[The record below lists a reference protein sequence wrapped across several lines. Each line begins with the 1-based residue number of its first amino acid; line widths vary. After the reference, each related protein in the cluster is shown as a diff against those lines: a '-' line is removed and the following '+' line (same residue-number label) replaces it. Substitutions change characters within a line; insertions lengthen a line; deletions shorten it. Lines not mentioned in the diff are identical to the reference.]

1 MFENIII
8 LSKDDRSF
16 LTHRLPMARAA
27 QSVSKSVTV
36 ICQNT
41 GKIRDLEC
49 AGFEVIDLPA
59 GKRFFNIFTNISVI
73 LRLANIYKKARPDIV
88 YHSSVQMSFIGAMAS
103 LLIGNV
109 LHINSITGVGYLF
122 SSDNLKA
129 RLLRCALTPVMRFL
143 WARNNAV
150 MLFQNPDDRSLFCAK
165 GLAETDAPLIRGS
178 GVDVVKFSPVR
189 ISKTPKSDDKD
200 RTAGKNKAV
209 GKKIIIGCASRLL
222 KDKGLEELISAI
234 RLLEGSLALELRI
247 AGEIYQYNPSS
258 FSLSDIQSWSGIKS
272 VSMLGNVKDMAKFWR
287 GCDIAIL
294 PSHREGLPKALLEAA
309 ACGLPLL
316 GADVAGIREI
326 ILHGSNGLLFA
337 KGDDADIASKI
348 TEIASDQTFRK
359 AAGKASRRLVET
371 GGYSDADVQASFV
384 DLFRSMQTRAAFAN
398 DR

>member
-1 MFENIII
+1 
-8 LSKDDRSF
+8 
-16 LTHRLPMARAA
+16 MARAA
-27 QSVSKSVTV
+27 QTVSKSVTV

-41 GKIRDLEC
+41 GKIKDLKR

-59 GKRFFNIFTNISVI
+59 GKKFFNIFASVSVI
-73 LRLANIYKKARPDIV
+73 LRLANIYKKTRPGIV

-103 LLIGNV
+103 LLMGNIAHV
-109 LHINSITGVGYLF
+109 NSITGVGYLF

-129 RLLRCALTPVMRFL
+129 RILRCVLTPVMRVL

-165 GLAETDAPLIRGS
+165 GLAKTDAPLIRGS
-178 GVDVVKFSPVR
+178 GIDLVQFSPVL
-189 ISKTPKSDDKD
+189 KS
-200 RTAGKNKAV
+200 KNKAASKKKLA
-209 GKKIIIGCASRLL
+209 GKKIVIGCASRLL

-234 RLLEGSLALELRI
+234 TLLEGALAVELRI

-258 FSLSDIQSWSGIKS
+258 FSPSDIQNWSGIKS
-272 VSMLGNVKDMAKFWR
+272 VSMLGNVKDMAEFWR

-326 ILHGSNGLLFA
+326 ISHGTNGLLFA
-337 KGDDADIASKI
+337 KGDDVDIASKI
-348 TEIASDQTFRK
+348 TEMVTDQNFRQ

-371 GGYSDADVQASFV
+371 GGFSDADVQASFV
-384 DLFRSMQTRAAFAN
+384 DLFRSIQTRAAFAT

>member
-1 MFENIII
+1 
-8 LSKDDRSF
+8 
-16 LTHRLPMARAA
+16 MARAA
-27 QSVSKSVTV
+27 QSISKSVTV

-41 GKIRDLEC
+41 GKIEDLER
-49 AGFEVIDLPA
+49 AGFDVIVLPA
-59 GKRFFNIFTNISVI
+59 GKSLFNVFKNISVI
-73 LRLANIYKKARPDIV
+73 LRLAHIYKKTKPGIV

-129 RLLRCALTPVMRFL
+129 RIVRCFLTPVMRFL

-150 MLFQNPDDRSLFCAK
+150 MLFQNPDDRNLFCAK
-165 GLAETDAPLIRGS
+165 GLAKTDAPLIRGS
-178 GVDVVKFSPVR
+178 GVDIVKFSPVLR
-189 ISKTPKSDDKD
+189 GKTAKMDDKNKAD
-200 RTAGKNKAV
+200 DAMKTAGK
-209 GKKIIIGCASRLL
+209 KIVIGCASRLL
-222 KDKGLEELISAI
+222 KDKGLEELISAMK
-234 RLLEGSLALELRI
+234 LLEGSFPLELRI
-247 AGEIYQYNPSS
+247 AGEIYQHNPSS
-258 FSLSDIQSWSGIKS
+258 VSPSDIQNWSEIKS
-272 VSMLGNVKDMAKFWR
+272 VSMLGNVQDMAKFWR

-326 ILHGSNGLLFA
+326 ILHGSNGLLFV
-337 KGDDADIASKI
+337 KGDDTDIASKI
-348 TEIASDQTFRK
+348 TGMVGDQAFRK

-371 GGYSDADVQASFV
+371 GGFSDTDVQASFF
-384 DLFRSMQTRAAFAN
+384 DLFWSMQTRAAFAN

>member
-1 MFENIII
+1 
-8 LSKDDRSF
+8 
-16 LTHRLPMARAA
+16 MARAA
-27 QSVSKSVTV
+27 QSISKSVTV

-41 GKIRDLEC
+41 GKIEDLER
-49 AGFEVIDLPA
+49 AGFDVIVLPA
-59 GKRFFNIFTNISVI
+59 GKSLFNVFKNISVI
-73 LRLANIYKKARPDIV
+73 LRLAHIYKKTKPGIV

-129 RLLRCALTPVMRFL
+129 RIVRCFLTPVMRFL

-150 MLFQNPDDRSLFCAK
+150 MLFQNPDDRNLFCAK
-165 GLAETDAPLIRGS
+165 GLAKTDAPLIRGS
-178 GVDVVKFSPVR
+178 GVDIVKFSPVLR
-189 ISKTPKSDDKD
+189 GKTAKMDDKNKAD
-200 RTAGKNKAV
+200 DAMKTAGK
-209 GKKIIIGCASRLL
+209 KIVIGCASRLL
-222 KDKGLEELISAI
+222 KDKGLEELISAMK
-234 RLLEGSLALELRI
+234 LLEGSFPLELRI
-247 AGEIYQYNPSS
+247 AGEIYQHNPSS
-258 FSLSDIQSWSGIKS
+258 VSPSDIQNWSEIKS
-272 VSMLGNVKDMAKFWR
+272 VSMLGHVQDMAKFWR

-326 ILHGSNGLLFA
+326 ILHGSNGLLFV
-337 KGDDADIASKI
+337 KGDDTDIASKI
-348 TEIASDQTFRK
+348 TGMVGDQAFRK

-371 GGYSDADVQASFV
+371 GGFSDTDVQASFF
-384 DLFRSMQTRAAFAN
+384 DLFWSMQTRAAFAN

>member
-1 MFENIII
+1 
-8 LSKDDRSF
+8 
-16 LTHRLPMARAA
+16 MARAA
-27 QSVSKSVTV
+27 RSVGKSVTV
-36 ICQNT
+36 ICQST
-41 GKIRDLEC
+41 GKIRDLKR

-59 GKRFFNIFTNISVI
+59 GKKFSNIFASVSVI
-73 LRLANIYKKARPDIV
+73 LRLANIYKKARPDVV

-143 WARNNAV
+143 WVRNNAV

-178 GVDVVKFSPVR
+178 GVDVVRFSPVR
-189 ISKTPKSDDKD
+189 ISKTTKNDDKN
-200 RTAGKNKAV
+200 RTAGKNKTA
-209 GKKIIIGCASRLL
+209 GEKIVIGCASRLL

-234 RLLEGSLALELRI
+234 KLLEGSLALELRI
-247 AGEIYQYNPSS
+247 AGEIYQHNPSS
-258 FSLSDIQSWSGIKS
+258 FSPSDIRDWSRIKS
-272 VSMLGNVKDMAKFWR
+272 VSILGNVRDMVKFWR

-337 KGDDADIASKI
+337 KGDDVDIANKI
-348 TEIASDQTFRK
+348 TEIAGDQTFRK
-359 AAGKASRRLVET
+359 AAGKASRQLVET
-371 GGYSDADVQASFV
+371 GGFSEADVQASFV
-384 DLFRSMQTRAAFAN
+384 NLFRSMQTRAAFAN